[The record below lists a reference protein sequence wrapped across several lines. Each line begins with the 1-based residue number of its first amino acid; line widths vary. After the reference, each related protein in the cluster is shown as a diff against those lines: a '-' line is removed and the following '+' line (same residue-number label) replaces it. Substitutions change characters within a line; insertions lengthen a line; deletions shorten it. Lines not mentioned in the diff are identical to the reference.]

1 MRVFQRMPGG
11 QSLRLVARQTGLAV
25 SVLER
30 FDRHADEIA
39 GLHFDLT
46 AIVVELLDRDV
57 ALGLE
62 SCVDDHG
69 VRVDTDH
76 LGGDHLALTHFLE
89 QQAFFEQGGEAL
101 GGMLGDRVGDGGGS
115 SRSGGG

>member
-1 MRVFQRMPGG
+1 VTILQ
-11 QSLRLVARQTGLAV
+11 
-25 SVLER
+25 R

-39 GLHFDLT
+39 GLHFDF
-46 AIVVELLDRDV
+46 AAVVVELLDRDV

-62 SCVDDHG
+62 SCVDDHVVG
-69 VRVDTDH
+69 VDTDH
-76 LGGDHLALTHFLE
+76 LGGDHLTLAHFLA

-101 GGMLGDRVGDGGGS
+101 RRMLGDGVGDGGGS